1 MSQMQQIPRDYIVI
15 EGNIGS
21 GKTTLAKILSEL
33 WGTRLILENFADN
46 PFLPK
51 FYENPEKHAF
61 ALELSFLAERYH
73 QNRNELSRTDLF
85 HPGVVADYSFAKSLI
100 FAKINLPE
108 DEFELYQSLF
118 QIING
123 RLPKPDLLI
132 YLHCTEEKSLRQIVS
147 RGRAYETV
155 IELEYLQKI
164 TSGYLDYFKQQLEL
178 TILIIETNNIDFVAN
193 EQDLTT
199 LIQQIN
205 RPYLTGIHRIAMS

>member
-1 MSQMQQIPRDYIVI
+1 MSQVQHIHRDYIVI

-73 QNRNELSRTDLF
+73 QNRNELNRTDLF
-85 HPGVVADYSFAKSLI
+85 RPGVVADYSFAKSLI
-100 FAKINLPE
+100 FAKINLHE

-118 QIING
+118 HIIHG
-123 RLPKPDLLI
+123 RLPKPDLLV
-132 YLHCTEEKSLRQIVS
+132 YLHCNEEKSLRQIAS

-164 TSGYLDYFKQQLEL
+164 TSGYFDYFKQQPDL
-178 TILIIETNNIDFVAN
+178 TILIIETDNIDFVAS
-193 EQDLTT
+193 QHDLTK
-199 LIQQIN
+199 LIRQMN
-205 RPYLTGIHRIAMS
+205 ELYSTGIHRIVLS